1 MFDHFVGLALKGL
14 VYLMFGVNVF
24 RSLLERRVKTE
35 NHLSTLAVGVVVNT
49 EIFMSFIKL
58 YF

>member
-24 RSLLERRVKTE
+24 RSLVERRVKTE

-49 EIFMSFIKL
+49 EIFIKL
-58 YF
+58 SF